1 MVCSFLHICAHHI
14 KNRVLSS
21 QLARSGET
29 VSRNFHAVL
38 NAILR
43 MHTILLKEPEPITED
58 STDERWKWFKNCLG
72 TLDGTHIRV
81 QVPAHD
87 KPRYRTRKNEIATNV
102 LTVCTPKMQFI
113 YILPGWEGSA
123 TDGRVLRDAISR
135 RNGLK
140 FPQAV
145 VFWFWLIS
153 STVGLWLLLQPTC
166 SVLFDS
172 VCVVVSGSRLLLLTS
187 SSNKRKRND
196 DGISEMVDQMKKWRD
211 TYEVAS
217 RGMEKVAA
225 VFDKSEDRSQRLF
238 AKIEELGLLTPTE
251 TIDVL
256 EVMCKDQHKIDV
268 FMGLPESLKRT
279 YVLHILNESN
289 VYRPP
294 FSP

>member
-1 MVCSFLHICAHHI
+1 
-14 KNRVLSS
+14 
-21 QLARSGET
+21 
-29 VSRNFHAVL
+29 
-38 NAILR
+38 

-72 TLDGTHIRV
+72 ALDGKHIRV

-87 KPRYRTRKNEIATNV
+87 KPRYRTQKNEIATNV
-102 LTVCTPKMQFI
+102 LAVCTPKMQFI

-123 TDGRVLRDAISR
+123 ADGRVLRDAISR
-135 RNGLK
+135 RNRLK
-140 FPQAV
+140 VPQGIV
-145 VFWFWLIS
+145 SIQFSKFITWFW
-153 STVGLWLLLQPTC
+153 
-166 SVLFDS
+166 
-172 VCVVVSGSRLLLLTS
+172 VVVGVSDIC
-187 SSNKRKRND
+187 RND

-225 VFDKSEDRSQRLF
+225 AFDKSEDRSQRLF
-238 AKIEELGLLTPTE
+238 AEIKELGLLTPTE
-251 TIDVL
+251 MIYVL

-279 YVLHILNESN
+279 YVLRILNESN
-289 VYRPP
+289 VYRLP